1 VHGAPPST
9 LCLGTTMD
17 IACLIPEDIT
27 YRWAHKLLASNGL
40 SPQRFDSDVSLIRAL
55 CHRNVDAVLIHCLR
69 ESEFERSI
77 LSWLDNRDHQPFERR
92 PIIIQLGDNNAERV
106 KRVLDAGADD
116 VIVRSAG
123 PTELVARV
131 KAVIRRHRS
140 VGRVQRTMSMGGFEL
155 RHSNHEL
162 FDMGKQIDLTSRE
175 FTLAWLLFSRA
186 GTCVSRRTISTTVW
200 GVETDISDRTLEQ
213 HVHRLRKKLQ
223 LGSSRGVSIR
233 AVYGHGYQL
242 DVGTDAGPET
252 QPGSLPDM
260 EEGHQS
266 LLESV

>member
-1 VHGAPPST
+1 
-9 LCLGTTMD
+9 MD

-27 YRWAHKLLASNGL
+27 YRWAHNLLAKHGL
-40 SPQRFDSDVSLIRAL
+40 SAQRFDSDMSLIRAL

-77 LSWLDNRDHQPFERR
+77 LSWLDNRDNQPFEQR
-92 PIIIQLGDNNAERV
+92 PIIIQLGDSNAERV

-131 KAVIRRHRS
+131 KAVIRRHRAM
-140 VGRVQRTMSMGGFEL
+140 GRTQRTMSMGGFEL
-155 RHSNHEL
+155 RQSNHEL
-162 FDMGKQIDLTSRE
+162 LDNGKQIELTSRE
-175 FTLAWLLFSRA
+175 FALAWLLFSRA
-186 GTCVSRRTISTTVW
+186 GTCVSRRTLSTSVW
-200 GVETDISDRTLEQ
+200 GVDTDISDRTLEQ

-252 QPGSLPDM
+252 QPASLSGL
-260 EEGHQS
+260 EKRHQG
-266 LLESV
+266 LLESVQ

>member
-1 VHGAPPST
+1 
-9 LCLGTTMD
+9 MD

-27 YRWAHKLLASNGL
+27 YRWAHKLLANHGL

-55 CHRNVDAVLIHCLR
+55 SHRPIDAVLIHCLR

-77 LSWLDNRDHQPFERR
+77 LSWLDSRDHQPFERR
-92 PIIIQLGDNNAERV
+92 PIIIQLGDSDAERV

-131 KAVIRRHRS
+131 KAVIRRHRAM
-140 VGRVQRTMSMGGFEL
+140 GRAQRSMSISGFEL
-155 RHSNHEL
+155 RQSNHEL
-162 FDMGKQIDLTSRE
+162 LDNGKHVELTSRE
-175 FTLAWLLFSRA
+175 FALAWLLFSRA
-186 GTCVSRRTISTTVW
+186 GTCVSRRTISTSVW
-200 GVETDISDRTLEQ
+200 GVDTDISDRTMEQ

-223 LGSSRGVSIR
+223 LGASRGVSIR

-242 DVGTDAGPET
+242 DVVADAGFDT
-252 QPGSLPDM
+252 QPGSLSDL
-260 EEGHQS
+260 EEGHQR
-266 LLESV
+266 LFETPQ